1 MSQAKDWIDRLRGFL
16 RLAYDPSSRSSTA
29 DFVESAFP
37 EDVHQALLQLPVDRL
52 SAEPLLGLL
61 KGFEIDLRFSNL
73 ASSKAGKWPIV
84 TTDDLMDYG
93 RYVAG
98 TVAELFLDL
107 VFYHYGSANVPSEQ
121 DRARFKASGV
131 TMGKALQ
138 TVNIARD
145 IQVDAAIG
153 RVYIPEHLLEQRGMS
168 MQDVLDNPKSK
179 RLEPLRQA
187 LLDKAFDLYH
197 EAYQAIDELPVEAR
211 AAMRVAVESYMEIGR
226 VLRQKDYDVEPGTAT
241 VSGLRR
247 LKVAWR
253 ALNGI

>member
-1 MSQAKDWIDRLRGFL
+1 M
-16 RLAYDPSSRSSTA
+16 
-29 DFVESAFP
+29 E
-37 EDVHQALLQLPVDRL
+37 
-52 SAEPLLGLL
+52 
-61 KGFEIDLRFSNL
+61 
-73 ASSKAGKWPIV
+73 
-84 TTDDLMDYG
+84 YG

-107 VFYHYGSANVPSEQ
+107 VFYHYGSTNMPPEQ

-131 TMGKALQ
+131 AMGKALQ

-145 IQVDAAIG
+145 IRVDAAIG
-153 RVYIPEHLLEQRGMS
+153 RVYIPEHLLKQRGMS
-168 MQDVLDNPKSK
+168 MQNVLDSPGSK
-179 RLEPLRQA
+179 QLEPVRQA
-187 LLDKAFDLYH
+187 LLDKAFELYH
-197 EAYQAIDELPVEAR
+197 EARHAIDELPIEAR

-247 LKVAWR
+247 MKVAWK